1 MALILLQ
8 PGIQPLGQFDMD
20 DADASPVGGEV
31 GVLAALDVDTDGYA
45 ADSGD
50 VGPRLQVELDSVA
63 NTLVGDPADGV
74 AANNISLFGLVDDGD
89 TGYGT
94 LMGTAI
100 GGTAGQG
107 TGLGARAAVGV
118 VVMGPV
124 SSFASGKCTLWTKPG
139 LYGVTEDGFAAG
151 TGTDFGLND
160 ILDGTAT
167 TGLLAA
173 AAGASTTAALFIGAA
188 NDSSLVSTTNTAI
201 GTAANTEYNAVY
213 LLGPQS

>member
-20 DADASPVGGEV
+20 DDDASPVGGEV
-31 GVLAALDVDTDGYA
+31 GVLQALDVATDGYA

-50 VGPRLQVELDSVA
+50 VGPQLQVELDSVA
-63 NTLVGDPADGV
+63 NSTGATNVC
-74 AANNISLFGLVDDGD
+74 LFGLVDDGD

-151 TGTDFGLND
+151 SGADFGLND
-160 ILDGTAT
+160 VLDGTAD

-173 AAGASTTAALFIGAA
+173 AGANQTAALYIGAA